1 MSIYGDRA
9 EQAFYSGCNC
19 SQSATVPFAEDIGMT
34 REQVLRLVGGLG
46 GGVGRMREVCGAFTG
61 ITLVL
66 GALYGFT
73 DPEEKSAFYAEV
85 QALAKQFRERNGKDT
100 IICREL
106 LGLEKAEGTP
116 VAEARTPEYY
126 QRRPCP
132 KLVRLA
138 ADIMAEYM
146 AAHPLPKPADSPKES
161 PEETAAQ

>member
-19 SQSATVPFAEDIGMT
+19 SQSATVPFAQELGMT

-73 DPEEKSAFYAEV
+73 DPADKSAFYAEV
-85 QALAKQFRERNGKDT
+85 QALAQKFRERSGKNT
-100 IICREL
+100 IVCREL
-106 LGLEKAEGTP
+106 LGLERAEGTP
-116 VAEARTPEYY
+116 IAEERTAEYY

-132 KLVRLA
+132 ALVRMA
-138 ADIMAEYM
+138 ADLMAEYM
-146 AAHPLPKPADSPKES
+146 AEHPLPSAQHCPADGN
-161 PEETAAQ
+161 TD